1 MMPADVHALLRSP
14 SRPGPG
20 ERTLHVRERQRK
32 SDARAARWRSVF
44 GERSSDFRAVAPQP
58 RWDDGDPQ
66 CHFFWRKPHV
76 PHASLALCAP
86 GAVILLGR
94 TNMFRFNHPKE
105 AAKLRE
111 KRKVRPSVWTPDLL
125 RVRERTTDRTASPST
140 EWSSVFIK
148 PLHDRSVQVL

>member
-1 MMPADVHALLRSP
+1 MLSSAVLHGLDLESEHCMFENDNGKVTLVPLGGAQCSVNGVLISEPSQLNQGGTTETRDVTP
-14 SRPGPG
+14 PGG
-20 ERTLHVRERQRK
+20 NL
-32 SDARAARWRSVF
+32 
-44 GERSSDFRAVAPQP
+44 P
-58 RWDDGDPQ
+58 R
-66 CHFFWRKPHV
+66 
-76 PHASLALCAP
+76 PHASLSLCAP

-140 EWSSVFIK
+140 ERPSVFIK